1 MRRIWRRRKRGT
13 QPSARGSRRRSSSRG
28 YRVLP
33 SQTNFVLVDLG
44 RDAAPFER
52 HLFERGVIVRP
63 MGGYGLGESVRI
75 SVGSRAENQRLLD
88 ALP

>member
-1 MRRIWRRRKRGT
+1 MGATSKAWNASERDWLSRGL
-13 QPSARGSRRRSSSRG
+13 SSRG

-44 RDAAPFER
+44 RDAGPFEK
-52 HLFERGVIVRP
+52 HLFERGVVVRP

-75 SVGSRAENQRLLD
+75 SVGSRAENERLLD